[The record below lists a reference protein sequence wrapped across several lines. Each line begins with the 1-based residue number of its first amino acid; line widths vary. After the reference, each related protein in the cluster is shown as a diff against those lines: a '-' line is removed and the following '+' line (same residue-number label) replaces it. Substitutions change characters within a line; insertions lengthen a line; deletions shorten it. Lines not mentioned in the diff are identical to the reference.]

1 MGLLRPIAA
10 LPTIAAEF
18 STDGGSM
25 PIHYFGNLAL
35 IMSGLGKDGDLIPFV
50 LGEVCV
56 GHSWQL

>member
-50 LGEVCV
+50 LGEV
-56 GHSWQL
+56 